1 MSRYRVEEPIPT
13 STTAHIYGPDG
24 QVLGQIYKADAP
36 EAEHLKRFIEAHD
49 VILNMLRNSANEMHY
64 VFSALWR
71 SNVQDLF
78 ELTNQMDALVG
89 HIDGKEAQ

>member
-1 MSRYRVEEPIPT
+1 MMYRVEEPSAASNT
-13 STTAHIYGPDG
+13 LDIYGPDG
-24 QVLGQIYKADAP
+24 RVIGQIYGAGDP
-36 EAEHLKRFIEAHD
+36 DAEHLKRFIDAHD

-89 HIDGKEAQ
+89 HIDGKQAQ